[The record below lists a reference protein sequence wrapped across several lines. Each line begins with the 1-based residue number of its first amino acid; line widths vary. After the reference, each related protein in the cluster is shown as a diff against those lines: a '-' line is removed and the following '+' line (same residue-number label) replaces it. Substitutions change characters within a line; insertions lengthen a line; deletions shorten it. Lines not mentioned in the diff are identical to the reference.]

1 MPPKTAL
8 HRALQNIPLPHT
20 ACNCWNSVAVMFELR
35 CSKVELRCSESGGQP
50 QDQGVGGA
58 RRMTALTRVPSAFAA
73 ALRDPPLRRPLAS
86 AASER
91 SLASASRLLCDLELR
106 CTWFT
111 LG

>member
-1 MPPKTAL
+1 MGFEEPRFSL
-8 HRALQNIPLPHT
+8 IRA
-20 ACNCWNSVAVMFELR
+20 NSVDQTCIAQLAVLG
-35 CSKVELRCSESGGQP
+35 VPVPESSGA
-50 QDQGVGGA
+50 DVVLVGEVAG
-58 RRMTALTRVPSAFAA
+58 RVPSAFAA

-91 SLASASRLLCDLELR
+91 SLASASRLLCGLGLR